1 MQQYNICVV
10 LVYLA
15 AFVVHRHDVDEMR
28 CSTPL
33 RKKTS
38 DTLIELCNFFLFPI
52 LFPYISYIH
61 MHPSG
66 ECVFL
71 FYGPGVLC
79 EEGGPFVR
87 SSFILLKKV
96 EEKRRWEDDEK
107 ETIWMR

>member
-1 MQQYNICVV
+1 
-10 LVYLA
+10 
-15 AFVVHRHDVDEMR
+15 
-28 CSTPL
+28 
-33 RKKTS
+33 
-38 DTLIELCNFFLFPI
+38 
-52 LFPYISYIH
+52 